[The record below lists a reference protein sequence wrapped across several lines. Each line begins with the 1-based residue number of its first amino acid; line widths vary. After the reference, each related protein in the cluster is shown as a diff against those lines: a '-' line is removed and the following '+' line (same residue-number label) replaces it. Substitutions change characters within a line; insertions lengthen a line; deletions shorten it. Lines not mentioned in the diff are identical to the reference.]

1 MRNNDGR
8 NTITL
13 EWALRTDPMELAQVL
28 LRQFQVE
35 IPPYIETADELNE
48 AQSVISR
55 SVSNYAF
62 LDSMAQLIKMTK
74 RVRKRE
80 GADKKEIEDLLSKEV
95 IFSRLADQC
104 KTAYQ
109 ATSRLV
115 TVRQLVLEE
124 LHMSDPY

>member
-1 MRNNDGR
+1 MLKNDER
-8 NTITL
+8 ETITL
-13 EWALRTDPMELAQVL
+13 EWALRTDPMEMTEEL
-28 LRQFQVE
+28 LRRFRIEV
-35 IPPYIETADELNE
+35 PPYLETADELNA
-48 AQSVISR
+48 AQSIISR

-62 LDSMAQLIKMTK
+62 LDSMAQMIKMTK
-74 RVRKRE
+74 RARKRE
-80 GADKKEIEDLLSKEV
+80 GAEKKEIEDLLSKEE
-95 IFSRLADQC
+95 IFTRLADQC